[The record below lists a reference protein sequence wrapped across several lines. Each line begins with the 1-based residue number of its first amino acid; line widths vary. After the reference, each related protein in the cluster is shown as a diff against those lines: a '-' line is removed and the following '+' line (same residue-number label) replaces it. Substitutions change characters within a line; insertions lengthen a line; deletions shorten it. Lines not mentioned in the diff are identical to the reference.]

1 MSRLAYYWD
10 ETSLRH
16 DTGGHDECDARAER
30 LHPDKV
36 KVRVPA
42 AEVRRIV
49 RHDAASWILHVHDPA
64 HHQFVLEA
72 YRRGYRRLD
81 RSDTLISEGSYEAAL
96 MTVDAALTAS
106 DDVMS
111 GEFQSAFCAMRPPGH
126 HALPFKS
133 MGFCLFANASILAR
147 YLQRKHGLRRI
158 AIVDWDV
165 HHGNGTQHVFWEDPD
180 VFFVSLQQYPLWP
193 NSGREWERGEGAG
206 EGATL
211 NLTFPAGTEDTAYLS
226 RFEKEVIPAIRN
238 HKPEF
243 LIISAGFDAHFRDL
257 LGGLRLTEEGF
268 AQMTHLL
275 KGVAEEICDGRIVSL
290 LEGGYNISAL
300 EASVVAPLSALSED

>member
-1 MSRLAYYWD
+1 M
-10 ETSLRH
+10 
-16 DTGGHDECDARAER
+16 
-30 LHPDKV
+30 
-36 KVRVPA
+36 
-42 AEVRRIV
+42 
-49 RHDAASWILHVHDPA
+49 
-64 HHQFVLEA
+64 
-72 YRRGYRRLD
+72 
-81 RSDTLISEGSYEAAL
+81 ISEGSYEAAL

-211 NLTFPAGTEDTAYLS
+211 NLTFPAGTEDSVYLS
-226 RFEKEVIPAIRN
+226 RFEKEVIPAIQN

-290 LEGGYNISAL
+290 LEGGYHISAL
-300 EASVVAPLSALSED
+300 EASVAAHLSALSED